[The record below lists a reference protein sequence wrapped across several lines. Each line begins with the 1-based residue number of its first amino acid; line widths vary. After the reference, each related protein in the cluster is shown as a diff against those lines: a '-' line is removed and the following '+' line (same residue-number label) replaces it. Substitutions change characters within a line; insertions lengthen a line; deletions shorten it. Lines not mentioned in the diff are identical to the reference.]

1 MIVRMKRRDFITLL
15 GGAATWPFAAR
26 AQQGERVRRIGVIN
40 PFAAND
46 LEGQAR
52 IAAFLQGLQELGW
65 SVGRNVRI
73 DIRWTTANT
82 AEIRRHAT
90 ELVALAPDVILSIG
104 TPSVAAL
111 LQATRTITIVFTVV
125 GDPVGAGFVESLS
138 RPGGN
143 ATGFMT
149 FEYSL
154 SGKWLELLKEIAPA
168 TTRAAVLRDPA
179 ITAGIGQ
186 FAAIQT
192 AAPSLGV
199 ELTPVNVRDATEIER
214 AIAAFSRYPNGGL
227 LVTGSPLI
235 AVQRDLIITLA
246 ARHKLPAVY
255 ANRFF
260 VNDGGLIC
268 YGPDLVDQ
276 HRRAAGYVDRI
287 LKGEKSADLPV
298 QTPTKYEL
306 VINLK
311 TAKALGLDIPATV
324 LARADEVIE

>member
-1 MIVRMKRRDFITLL
+1 VKRRAFITLI
-15 GGAATWPFAAR
+15 GGAAAWPLAAR

>member
-1 MIVRMKRRDFITLL
+1 MRRREFITLL
-15 GGAATWPFAAR
+15 GSAAAAWPLATR
-26 AQQGERVRRIGVIN
+26 AQQGEHVRRIGVIN

-52 IAAFLQGLQELGW
+52 IAAFLQGLQERGW

-73 DIRWTTANT
+73 DIRGTTANA

-111 LQATRTITIVFTVV
+111 LQATRTIAIVFTGV

-149 FEYSL
+149 FEFSM

-199 ELTPVNVRDATEIER
+199 ELTPVNVRDAAEIER
-214 AIAAFSRYPNGGL
+214 AIAAFSHYPNGGL

-235 AVQRDLIITLA
+235 AVQRDLIIMLA

-260 VNDGGLIC
+260 VNDGGLLC

-287 LKGEKSADLPV
+287 LKGEKPADLPV

-306 VINLK
+306 AINLK
-311 TAKALGLDIPATV
+311 TAKALGLEVPPTL